1 MFDTQILNIVV
12 SNTLKYSE
20 QNKTTKQQN
29 PNKIVFI
36 KGNILFENQSKAK
49 LISYKHKAK
58 VCRFFA
64 RVKMSRHFLISLSVL
79 NRHLIKI

>member
-20 QNKTTKQQN
+20 QNKTTQQQN

-36 KGNILFENQSKAK
+36 KGIIIFDNQS
-49 LISYKHKAK
+49 
-58 VCRFFA
+58 
-64 RVKMSRHFLISLSVL
+64 HF
-79 NRHLIKI
+79 